1 MSFFGQLVAGAASG
15 AAGGYI
21 QDRAE
26 DEKLAYQQALQAEKH
41 REKLELQQRD
51 QEFRAELASMKN
63 GGSSSSGGGGSSIG
77 KGDFNLAALAYEA
90 VKSNDPAQLQALEKM
105 ATMMGGDP
113 ARDHVR
119 YSLGM
124 GGEQQASPTEQDVM
138 ASMATD
144 GQDYTPQAP
153 SGGSRG
159 QREAALGLQAFQRAF
174 ARGIGKTK
182 DQAEGEEQE
191 NTNDLYTQVLGQS
204 IKGGNSLIDAGR
216 NAAMAT
222 QPAEFDKTARSNAM
236 AAATEKK
243 ADMAA
248 DTAEK
253 NRVSQEIRTLE
264 SEINGLI
271 KPPSFETDDARNIRL
286 DRIAYLNTN
295 VKLLRSGRET
305 AAPAK
310 KPAGFSVGGTTKPVT
325 KGASVRD
332 VAESKGYKF

>member
-1 MSFFGQLVAGAASG
+1 MSFFGQLMAGAASG

-90 VKSNDPAQLQALEKM
+90 VKSNDLAQLQALEKM
-105 ATMMGGDP
+105 ATMMGGDQ

-222 QPAEFDKTARSNAM
+222 QPAEFDKTARSNTM
-236 AAATEKK
+236 SAATERK

-264 SEINGLI
+264 SEINSLI
-271 KPPSFETDDARNIRL
+271 KPPSFEADEDKAARL

-295 VKLLRSGRET
+295 VKLLRSGRES
-305 AAPAK
+305 PAK
-310 KPAGFSVGGTTKPVT
+310 QPSQWTATGSTSGKDPRAL
-325 KGASVRD
+325 
-332 VAESKGYKF
+332 AEKYRALTAR

>member
-1 MSFFGQLVAGAASG
+1 MSFFGQLMAGAASG

-63 GGSSSSGGGGSSIG
+63 GGSSSSGGG
-77 KGDFNLAALAYEA
+77 KGGAYDYLSRVDEALQSGDQNAIDRVIRIAGLTGGQKAADHARYALT
-90 VKSNDPAQLQALEKM
+90 SQA
-105 ATMMGGDP
+105 TDSP
-113 ARDHVR
+113 
-119 YSLGM
+119 
-124 GGEQQASPTEQDVM
+124 PTEQDVM

-144 GQDYTPQAP
+144 GQEYTPQAP
-153 SGGSRG
+153 SGESRG
-159 QREAALGLQAFQRAF
+159 QREVAQGTQAFQRAF
-174 ARGIGKTK
+174 ARITGKVK

-204 IKGGNSLIDAGR
+204 IRGGNSLIDAGR
-216 NAAMAT
+216 NASMAT
-222 QPAEFDKTARSNAM
+222 QPAEFDKTARSNTM
-236 AAATEKK
+236 AAATERK

-264 SEINGLI
+264 SEINRLI
-271 KPPSFETDDARNIRL
+271 KPPSFEADEDKAARL

-295 VKLLRSGRET
+295 VKLLRSGRES
-305 AAPAK
+305 PAK
-310 KPAGFSVGGTTKPVT
+310 QPSQWTATGSTSGKDPRAL
-325 KGASVRD
+325 
-332 VAESKGYKF
+332 AEKYRALTAR